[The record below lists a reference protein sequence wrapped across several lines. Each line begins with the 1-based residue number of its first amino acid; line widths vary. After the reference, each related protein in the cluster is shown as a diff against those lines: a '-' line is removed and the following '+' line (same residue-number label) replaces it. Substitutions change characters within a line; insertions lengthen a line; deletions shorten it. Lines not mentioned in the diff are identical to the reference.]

1 MNFMPITTATSI
13 RINMDN
19 PEELRICS
27 NNDDTLPLFGS
38 CRYVIPLYQREYAWR
53 TEVEI
58 ERLMAD
64 IKDSEP
70 NRSYRLGSLSVMK
83 RSEEFEVIDG
93 QQRLTTIYLLLTAWQ
108 SVHPE
113 DGITAPEAN
122 DLSFK
127 GRPKSNFTLQN
138 VEKLY
143 SNQLDSTTDDKI
155 DKGILE
161 AYEGLRRWIK
171 EHTKDENKRKN
182 FLDRLH
188 HTIIYRVPVPEDT
201 DLYKF
206 FIRMNTRGKQLELSD
221 VLKARLMK
229 HLCDA
234 DLSWFN
240 TLWKA
245 CSNMNTFLQKS
256 LKGSLTQEAWDEIF
270 SYESLKK
277 NSFRHYHSTQKSTHQ
292 EEPQPT
298 LTKLI
303 QSFSS
308 PSKDTDSATN
318 TSETTAGFVTD
329 FESFIDFPT
338 FLMHVLKL
346 CALYRKDDGQN
357 QNNSQQKPQFDDGA
371 TNDAKLLTFFDEKWE
386 STFGVPLTAAG
397 QTPSSSESQSRCSR
411 PDVLEFIRTLVVARY
426 LYDGWVLKR
435 LPDGNDKKEWAIQH
449 RAERTDKQG
458 SDILTNSFPEKLH
471 LKILMMQAC
480 LRVTYTSPNTMPWVT
495 KLLHLLWQHRSNPN
509 SVEAGTAVLNLL
521 EGIAIEEVREKLKNS
536 DLYTGGTGTPRI
548 LFNFL
553 DYLLWRDGL
562 VSTNE
567 EDEKRR
573 QNFQFAYW
581 NSVEHWYPQTPDDSM
596 HDDWPKQGD
605 PSVDTFGNLFL
616 LNRSENS
623 RLSNLPPNV
632 KKQRLNDK
640 ADKGLMLSLKAVDM
654 MRKTSEGNG
663 SWQIACQELESEHIE
678 RLQNAQLWTEK
689 HLKET
694 SDQSSEQ
701 KPV

>member
-1 MNFMPITTATSI
+1 MN
-13 RINMDN
+13 N

-27 NNDDTLPLFGS
+27 NDNDAHRLFGT
-38 CRYVIPLYQREYAWR
+38 CRYAVPLYQREYAWR

-64 IKDSEP
+64 IKDSDP
-70 NRSYRLGSLSVMK
+70 NRCYRLGSLSVMK
-83 RSEEFEVIDG
+83 RKSSGEFEVIDG
-93 QQRLTTIYLLLTAWQ
+93 QQRLTTIYLLLTAWH
-108 SVHPE
+108 SLYPKDE
-113 DGITAPEAN
+113 ITPPDAK
-122 DLSFK
+122 DLTFE
-127 GRPKSNFTLQN
+127 GRTKSTFTLLN
-138 VEKLY
+138 VEKLHN
-143 SNQLDSTTDDKI
+143 NQFGNTTDDKI

-161 AYEGLRRWIK
+161 AYEGLRSWIEELAK
-171 EHTKDENKRKN
+171 NDDGRKA
-182 FLDRLH
+182 FLDRLR
-188 HTIIYRVPVPEDT
+188 HTMIYRVPVPEKT
-201 DLYKF
+201 DLCKF

-221 VLKARLMK
+221 VLKAKLMK

-240 TLWKA
+240 TVWKA

-256 LKGSLTQEAWDEIF
+256 LTQEAWNELF
-270 SYESLKK
+270 SPESLKTT
-277 NSFRHYHSTQKSTHQ
+277 NFCHNHSTQESTHQ
-292 EEPQPT
+292 MGCK
-298 LTKLI
+298 LTDFVQDL
-303 QSFSS
+303 SS
-308 PSKDTDSATN
+308 SN
-318 TSETTAGFVTD
+318 EGTTASTNVSDSEHATAD

-346 CALYRKDDGQN
+346 CALYRQDCHHN
-357 QNNSQQKPQFDDGA
+357 QGNSPLNVDDGA

-411 PDVLEFIRTLVVARY
+411 PDVLEFIHTLAVARY

-435 LPDGNDKKEWAIQH
+435 LPIGNDKKEWVIQH
-449 RAERTDKQG
+449 RAEKSDKQG
-458 SDILTNSFPEKLH
+458 SDILTNSFPAELH
-471 LKILMMQAC
+471 PQILMMQAC
-480 LRVTYTSPNTMPWVT
+480 LRVTYTSPHTMPWVT
-495 KLLHLLWQHRSNPN
+495 KLLHLLWQHRCNPN
-509 SVEAGTAVLNLL
+509 SVEAGNAVLNLL
-521 EGIAIEEVREKLKNS
+521 EGSAIEEVKEKLKDRN
-536 DLYTGGTGTPRI
+536 LGTGTPRI

-553 DYLLWRDGL
+553 NYLLWRDGL

-573 QNFQFAYW
+573 KNFQFAYW

-596 HDDWPKQGD
+596 HDDWPKQD

-616 LNRSENS
+616 LNSSDNSQLSNMRPREKKS
-623 RLSNLPPNV
+623 RLL
-632 KKQRLNDK
+632 DK

-663 SWQIACQELESEHIE
+663 SWQVACQELETEHVK
-678 RLQNAQLWTEK
+678 RLQNTQLWTEK
-689 HLKET
+689 HLEET
-694 SDQSSEQ
+694 SDPSSEQ